1 METRGKR
8 EEKRMAKTHAMI
20 CPICG
25 NENTVEDSSG
35 FEDMC
40 AYTRNH
46 CEICGAEWEENYS
59 VEYCG
64 YNIADENGQTI
75 IYNAEGE
82 EV

>member
-1 METRGKR
+1 MT
-8 EEKRMAKTHAMI
+8 KTHEMV

-25 NENTVEDSSG
+25 NENTIEDSSG

-46 CEICGAEWEENYS
+46 CEMCGAEWEENFS
-59 VEYCG
+59 TQYCG
-64 YNIADENGQTI
+64 YNLLNEDGQITI
-75 IYNAEGE
+75 FDAQGE